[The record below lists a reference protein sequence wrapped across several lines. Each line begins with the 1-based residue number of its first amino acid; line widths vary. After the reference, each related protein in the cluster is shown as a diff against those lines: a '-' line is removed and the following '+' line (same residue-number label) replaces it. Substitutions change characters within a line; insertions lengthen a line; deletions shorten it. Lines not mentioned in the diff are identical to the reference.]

1 VDKAGVT
8 SIAVIGMACRLPG
21 NIDSPERLW
30 DALLRGDDLVT
41 EIPPDRWDADEYND
55 PQPGGGRA
63 HSGDDG
69 RLADRCVR
77 GLDARRLPTAGRRCA
92 RRGGAI
98 WLYRQQ
104 LQPWRPGGSLT
115 RGVHGPAQTVDTAC
129 SSGLTAVHLAC
140 HSLIDGESDLALAGG
155 AAVIRGPAANQD
167 GRTVNIATPS
177 VTAQTAVYRAVAAA
191 GVDASSIGMVEAHG
205 PGTPVGDPHP

>member
-77 GLDARRLPTAGRRCA
+77 GLARTATTNCWPPMRTPWRRHMALPAA
-92 RRGGAI
+92 ASA
-98 WLYRQQ
+98 
-104 LQPWRPGGSLT
+104 WRPGGSLT
-115 RGVHGPAQTVDTAC
+115 RGVHGPALTVDTAC

-177 VTAQTAVYRAVAAA
+177 VTAQTAVYSGGRCRRRRQQHR
-191 GVDASSIGMVEAHG
+191 HG
-205 PGTPVGDPHP
+205 RGARSRHPGG